1 MTILTAVLVAI
12 TVLSIGCDRNGVS
25 GRTTVAA
32 EVSAFQV
39 DGMRR
44 TGDAL

>member
-1 MTILTAVLVAI
+1 MMTPTAVLVAI
-12 TVLSIGCDRNGVS
+12 TVLAIGCDRNGVA
-25 GRTTVAA
+25 GRTTVPA
-32 EVSAFQV
+32 EVTSFQV

>member
-1 MTILTAVLVAI
+1 MRIFAGVLVAI
-12 TVLSIGCDRNGVS
+12 NVVSMGCDRNPVS

-32 EVSAFQV
+32 EVTAFQV